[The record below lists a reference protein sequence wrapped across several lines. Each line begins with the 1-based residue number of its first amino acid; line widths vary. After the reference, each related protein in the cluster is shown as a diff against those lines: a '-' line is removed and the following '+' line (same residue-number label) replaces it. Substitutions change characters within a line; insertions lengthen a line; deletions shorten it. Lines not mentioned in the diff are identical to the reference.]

1 MAEELLDELNVG
13 LSEEEKADL
22 ENMIKAFKE
31 ERETDI
37 SELSVAEMQA
47 KLAAMNDRMIQM
59 GESIL
64 KFDRRMKSFH
74 EIIRLFFQKGEIMNE
89 RIGYIIESM
98 RKA

>member
-1 MAEELLDELNVG
+1 MDELNVG

-22 ENMIKAFKE
+22 ESMIKAFKE

-37 SELSVAEMQA
+37 SELSVTEMKA
-47 KLAAMNDRMIQM
+47 KLAVMNDRMVQM

-64 KFDRRMKSFH
+64 TFDRRMKSFH

-98 RKA
+98 KKT

>member
-1 MAEELLDELNVG
+1 M
-13 LSEEEKADL
+13 SEEEKADL

-31 ERETDI
+31 ERDTAM
-37 SELSVAEMQA
+37 SELSLAEVQD
-47 KLAAMNDRMIQM
+47 KLAAMNERMIQM

-64 KFDRRMKSFH
+64 KFDGRMKSFH

-98 RKA
+98 KKS